1 MHFSAME
8 FGTGFLDN
16 GVNRYILAFVVHL
29 APGVSHAVL
38 TETNVV
44 EVTIVLVLLTIA
56 LYLFEYFLN
65 TVDNIGLAVWVA
77 SAKKVLSFV
86 QTFIALLVVSVTDK
100 FFDTGD
106 TFSVLSFAG
115 VVRPIIFIITISA
128 TAAGIMYIFPK
139 DKPKATRQ

>member
-1 MHFSAME
+1 ME

-29 APGVSHAVL
+29 APGVSRAVL

-44 EVTIVLVLLTIA
+44 EVAIVLILLTIA

-65 TVDNIGLAVWVA
+65 TIDNAGLAVWVA
-77 SAKKVLSFV
+77 SAKKILSFV
-86 QTFIALLVVSVTDK
+86 QTFIALLVVSVSDK

-139 DKPKATRQ
+139 KQAKLK

>member
-1 MHFSAME
+1 ME

-29 APGVSHAVL
+29 APGVSRAVL

-44 EVTIVLVLLTIA
+44 EVAIVLILLTIA

-65 TVDNIGLAVWVA
+65 TIDNAGLAVWVA
-77 SAKKVLSFV
+77 SVKKILSFV
-86 QTFIALLVVSVTDK
+86 QTFIALLVVSVSDK

-139 DKPKATRQ
+139 KQAKLK

>member
-1 MHFSAME
+1 ME

-29 APGVSHAVL
+29 APGVSRAVL

-44 EVTIVLVLLTIA
+44 EVAIVLILLTIA

-65 TVDNIGLAVWVA
+65 TIDNAGLAVWVA
-77 SAKKVLSFV
+77 SAKKILSFV
-86 QTFIALLVVSVTDK
+86 QTFIALLVVSVSDK

-115 VVRPIIFIITISA
+115 VVRPIIFIVTISA

-139 DKPKATRQ
+139 NKPNSNKK